1 MARTNRN
8 NAPVIILEPTEKTYR
23 TALYVRLSVED
34 NNRSDDN
41 DSTRNQ
47 EALLR
52 GYIENKPCFVLHS
65 VYVDNGETGVNFE
78 RDHFERLI
86 DDVKNGDIDC
96 IIVKDLSRFG
106 RNYIEAGEYLE
117 KIFPVLGIRFIAV
130 NDGYDN
136 IDPASSDELF
146 MHLKNLVN
154 DVYARDISHKI
165 CPVLR
170 AKQERGEFIG
180 AWAAYGYLK
189 SVEDKHRLVVDEET
203 APIVRDMFAWRLMGL
218 SYQAVTRKLTEL
230 SIPSPSKYRFNKGL
244 VKDKRFENSPWRIQ
258 TVKQILSNQ
267 VYLGHMVQGRK
278 RESLFNGQKQ
288 TLLPK
293 DEWIIVENTH
303 EAIID
308 QQTFDAV
315 QQIGE
320 ESLREYNKKA
330 GKFDHVGNSE
340 NILKGIAVC
349 GCCGTRLIR
358 YKNVRVN
365 KWKEPKY
372 HVWYNYICPAHTA
385 DPSRCSF
392 LSIKETD
399 LRGIVFEYL
408 QSQFAVALDMDKL
421 LQNIEYRTS
430 VMSEEERAAQ
440 QIEQTK
446 QRIIRIQRLRE
457 CLYDDY
463 LDHLMNE
470 RDYLYSQNRYKEKE
484 TALNEHLAE
493 FIAEQKH
500 IRETKTE
507 ENPQVKALL
516 NFCDNPE
523 LTKNMVSE
531 LIDKIIVQDSS
542 HAEVWLRYRDEYELL
557 QSRLSSLEVA
567 ANE

>member
-8 NAPVIILEPTEKTYR
+8 NAPAIILEPTEKTYR

-34 NNRSDDN
+34 NNRSGDN

-78 RDHFERLI
+78 RDDFERLI

-117 KIFPVLGIRFIAV
+117 KIFPFLGIRFIAV

-330 GKFDHVGNSE
+330 GKFDHVGNPE

-372 HVWYNYICPAHTA
+372 HVWYNYICPAHKA

-493 FIAEQKH
+493 LISEQKH

-516 NFCDNPE
+516 NFCDDPK

-542 HAEVWLRYRDEYELL
+542 HAKVWLRYRDEYEQL
-557 QSRLSSLEVA
+557 QSCLPSLEVA
-567 ANE
+567 GNE